1 MPGSRDVVTAPGI
14 YDLDEDWY
22 HSDPVPEALGGS
34 LSVSGAKLLLADGG
48 PRKFDWARQHGSLPT
63 KAQRLGTVTHAL
75 TLGTPTGD
83 LAVLDF
89 DTRTRTKP
97 FMAAEKEALDAG
109 KTVIL
114 RKEWELATTMAGA
127 VLAHPVAAGLLKGAD
142 PEVSMF
148 WQDAEAGIWLRGR
161 ADALNLDG
169 FGMPVIVDLKS
180 SKDASRDA
188 FAKSVHEYG
197 YFRQDP
203 HYREGWAA
211 HLGCQWDEVDFVF
224 IVVESD
230 PPHDIA
236 IYRVSDGSDG
246 ESPDDVALGREQN
259 RIAREIYADCT
270 AAGTWPGYPEDIQAL
285 QLRRGDR
292 FAAERVINDWH
303 R

>member
-1 MPGSRDVVTAPGI
+1 MEELWTGPVTSPGI
-14 YDLDEDWY
+14 YQMDEAHY

-34 LSVSGAKLLLADGG
+34 LSSSGAKLLLADGG
-48 PRKFDWARQHGSLPT
+48 PRKFDYARKNGSLPT
-63 KAQRLGTVTHAL
+63 KAQRLGTVIHAL
-75 TLGTPTGD
+75 TLGTQTGD

-89 DTRTRTKP
+89 ENRTRTKAYI
-97 FMAAEKEALDAG
+97 AAEKEALEAG
-109 KTVIL
+109 KQVIL
-114 RKEWELATTMAGA
+114 RKEWDQATTMASA
-127 VLAHPVAAGLLKGAD
+127 VLSHPVAAGLLKGAD

-148 WQDAEAGIWLRGR
+148 WRDPEFGIWLRGR

-169 FGMPVIVDLKS
+169 FGMPVIADLKS
-180 SKDASRDA
+180 SKDASKDA

-203 HYREGWAA
+203 WYREGWAA
-211 HLGCQWDEVDFVF
+211 HLACEWHEVDFVF

-236 IYRVSDGSDG
+236 IYRVSDGTEG
-246 ESPDDVALGREQN
+246 PDDIALGREHN
-259 RIAREIYADCT
+259 RIAREKYRDCT
-270 AAGTWPGYPEDIQAL
+270 QAGIWPGYPEDIQTL
-285 QLRRGDR
+285 QLRRNDR